1 MPDSN
6 LNSSINSIKSNL
18 LADIPTATVTE
29 LVNIARSL
37 KGLNLWNDSAIET
50 AVNDRA
56 ITLLS
61 GATADEIIKIS
72 TAIKSM
78 MGPTPSD
85 VSVDDLSTLS
95 TSLIPDTDITYDLG
109 SASNKF
115 RSLYMSGN
123 TINLGDQSISS
134 GDDGIEMSQIKI
146 GTGINSVLLSA
157 GMDGNLVKSGTNSA
171 GQSIAIDYGA
181 DNTTLSVTSVSELIN
196 ITNPPAGQ
204 NVLVT
209 STKQLFVYT
218 GTAWYVIATMEN
230 ESPTPIT
237 GANNIYSLPVGST
250 PTVLTLVSADPEGFA
265 LTWSYAVTSG
275 ALNGTTVGQADNV
288 FTITPSDTDIAD
300 FSLTFSAT
308 DGEGIATYES
318 SFTITNIAPVTITGV
333 NSSYSLDASATDTV
347 ITAIS
352 NDPEGFG
359 IAWSWA
365 VTSGSLNGTV
375 VTQADN
381 VFTIDTENSATTNFT
396 ITFTASDG
404 TNLTTHASTFAITNQ
419 NPTAITGINNTYTLV
434 DGSDTVLTASSSD
447 PEGLGITWSYAV
459 TSGTATNIATITQ
472 SNNVFTITPTGPND
486 GTFEITITASDG
498 INTVTKVTSLEL
510 ILYSQ
515 TNGSA
520 LFTSG
525 TSGDATGYWTAPA
538 GVNLVHVVCVGGG
551 SANNHVNSCPAG
563 GGGGLGWKNN
573 IVVVPGQTYFYR
585 VGKGGR
591 TFGSVNK
598 TYQNNRHSYFISTS
612 TVMGRGAPYGRTG
625 GTYVGDGGGNGGNGA
640 GGGTYGDS
648 AGGGAGG
655 YTGNGGNALASDVN
669 NGQRAGSG
677 SGGGG
682 GGSACNS
689 GGYAIGGGGVGVY
702 GQGTNGIGGLAGTSP
717 TMNNWSS
724 SSSAGGGGSGG
735 EPGISTYSAGDAGEY
750 GGGASGGGSG
760 AGGGDAGGGA
770 VRIIWGGGPG
780 VRAFPA
786 TNTN

>member
-1 MPDSN
+1 M
-6 LNSSINSIKSNL
+6 
-18 LADIPTATVTE
+18 TGRV
-29 LVNIARSL
+29 
-37 KGLNLWNDSAIET
+37 
-50 AVNDRA
+50 
-56 ITLLS
+56 TLLS

-72 TAIKSM
+72 AAIKSM
-78 MGPTPSD
+78 MGPAPSD

-146 GTGINSVLLSA
+146 GTGINSVVLSA
-157 GMDGNLVKSGTNSA
+157 GTDGNLVKSGTNSA

-218 GTAWYVIATMEN
+218 GTAWYVIATMDN

-237 GANNIYSLPVGST
+237 GANGAYSLPVGST
-250 PTVLTLVSADPEGFA
+250 PTVITLVSSDPEGFE

-275 ALNGTTVGQADNV
+275 TLNGTTVGQADNV
-288 FTITPSDTDIAD
+288 FTITPSDTNTAD

-333 NSSYSLDASATDTV
+333 NSSYSLNASTTDTV

-375 VTQADN
+375 VTQSHN

-419 NPTAITGINNTYTLV
+419 NPTAITGINNNYTLV

-472 SNNVFTITPTGPND
+472 NNNIFTITPTGPND

-520 LFTSG
+520 LFTANNSAD
-525 TSGDATGYWTAPA
+525 TTGYWTAPA

-551 SANNHVNSCPAG
+551 SANNHVNANLAG

-573 IVVVPGQTYFYR
+573 IVVVPGQSYYYR
-585 VGKGGR
+585 VGRGGKS
-591 TFGSVNK
+591 FGSVN
-598 TYQNNRHSYFISTS
+598 QNLQQNKHSYFINTS

-640 GGGTYGDS
+640 GGGTYNDS

-655 YTGNGGNALASDVN
+655 YTGSGGNALASSTYT
-669 NGQRAGSG
+669 GARAGDG

-682 GGSACNS
+682 GGSATNS
-689 GGYAIGGGGVGVY
+689 GGYSIGGAGVGVNGQGANGVGGTAGIHPQYHPGSTSAGTGGSGGGSPVSTYGHSDAGNYGGGG
-702 GQGTNGIGGLAGTSP
+702 
-717 TMNNWSS
+717 
-724 SSSAGGGGSGG
+724 GGGGSG
-735 EPGISTYSAGDAGEY
+735 T
-750 GGGASGGGSG
+750 GGGAAGS
-760 AGGGDAGGGA
+760 GA

-780 VRAFPA
+780 VRAFPS

>member
-1 MPDSN
+1 MSDNN

-72 TAIKSM
+72 AAIKSM

-218 GTAWYVIATMEN
+218 GTAWYVIATMDN

-275 ALNGTTVGQADNV
+275 TLSGTTVEQVDNV
-288 FTITPSDTDIAD
+288 FTITPSDTETAN

-308 DGEGIATYES
+308 DGEGVATLES
-318 SFTITNIAPVTITGV
+318 FFTITNIAPVTITGV
-333 NSSYSLDASATDTV
+333 NSSYSLDASVTDTV

-472 SNNVFTITPTGPND
+472 NNNVFTITPTGPND

-525 TSGDATGYWTAPA
+525 TSADATGYWTAPA

-551 SANNHVNSCPAG
+551 ACNNYQAQAG

-573 IVVVPGQTYFYR
+573 IVVVPGQSYYYR

-591 TFGSVNK
+591 QFGSVNQ
-598 TYQNNRHSYFISTS
+598 TYQTNRHSYFISQS
-612 TVMGRGAPYGRTG
+612 TVMGRGGPGGYPG
-625 GTYVGDGGGNGGNGA
+625 GTYVGDGGGNGGAGQGA
-640 GGGTYGDS
+640 GTYHECG
-648 AGGGAGG
+648 GGGAGG
-655 YTGNGGNALASDVN
+655 YTGNGGNGKSGTT
-669 NGQRAGSG
+669 GQAGSG
-677 SGGGG
+677 SGGGA
-682 GGSACNS
+682 GGSMANS
-689 GGYAIGGGGVGVY
+689 GGYSIGGGGVGVY
-702 GQGTNGIGGLAGTSP
+702 GQGANGIGGYAAIHPNQHPST
-717 TMNNWSS
+717 T
-724 SSSAGGGGSGG
+724 SAGGGGSGG
-735 EPGISTYSAGDAGEY
+735 ETPNSTYGHSDAGDY
-750 GGGASGGGSG
+750 GGGGGGGGSG
-760 AGGGDAGGGA
+760 IGGGDAGGGA

-780 VRAFPA
+780 VRAFPS

>member
-1 MPDSN
+1 MSDNN

-72 TAIKSM
+72 AAIKSM

-209 STKQLFVYT
+209 STRQLFVYT
-218 GTAWYVIATMEN
+218 GTAWYVIATMDN

-237 GANNIYSLPVGST
+237 GANNTYSLPVGST

-308 DGEGIATYES
+308 DGEGVATYES

-333 NSSYSLDASATDTV
+333 NSTYNFTGGDAAFT
-347 ITAIS
+347 ITAI
-352 NDPEGFG
+352 
-359 IAWSWA
+359 
-365 VTSGSLNGTV
+365 
-375 VTQADN
+375 
-381 VFTIDTENSATTNFT
+381 
-396 ITFTASDG
+396 
-404 TNLTTHASTFAITNQ
+404 
-419 NPTAITGINNTYTLV
+419 
-434 DGSDTVLTASSSD
+434 SSD
-447 PEGLGITWSYAV
+447 PEGFPLTWSHTVSSGALNGTTVTAV
-459 TSGTATNIATITQ
+459 D
-472 SNNVFTITPTGPND
+472 NVFTITPHSENAATFGLTISVTD
-486 GTFEITITASDG
+486 GVGVATFESAFTASSPMPSVD
-498 INTVTKVTSLEL
+498 
-510 ILYSQ
+510 IL
-515 TNGSA
+515 
-520 LFTSG
+520 
-525 TSGDATGYWTAPA
+525 
-538 GVNLVHVVCVGGG
+538 VVGGG
-551 SANNHVNSCPAG
+551 GGGGARGGAG
-563 GGGGLGWKNN
+563 GGGGEYKIYTGILQPNTSYP
-573 IVVVPGQTYFYR
+573 V
-585 VGKGGR
+585 
-591 TFGSVNK
+591 SV
-598 TYQNNRHSYFISTS
+598 
-612 TVMGRGAPYGRTG
+612 
-625 GTYVGDGGGNGGNGA
+625 GA
-640 GGGTYGDS
+640 GGEDPSSWQY
-648 AGGGAGG
+648 GGGAG
-655 YTGNGGNALASDVN
+655 TQSVF
-669 NGQRAGSG
+669 GSG
-677 SGGGG
+677 TFLIRSGGGG
-682 GGSACNS
+682 GGGTTNLLGYYNGGGSTGGGSRDVNTSTVPTNIYNTSSDFGTGYRTRGGSGSGDHGGGAGGAGQAGGNANGNAS
-689 GGYAIGGGGVGVY
+689 GGHGGDGKIWLDGNYYA
-702 GQGTNGIGGLAGTSP
+702 
-717 TMNNWSS
+717 
-724 SSSAGGGGSGG
+724 GGGSGG
-735 EPGISTYSAGDAGEY
+735 ADYQQYNSNTPGGLG
-750 GGGASGGGSG
+750 GGGAGREYYVPNGDHGTGGGGGGGFNPTHSVFVSSDHGHDGYQTGTFGGNGVIIVRVPETAAQPTVTGTYVTTTTTGGYTYYKWAQLGAYGG
-760 AGGGDAGGGA
+760 AGGPTSQVHDALSLSFEANRATTTGT
-770 VRIIWGGGPG
+770 IIW
-780 VRAFPA
+780 
-786 TNTN
+786 NT